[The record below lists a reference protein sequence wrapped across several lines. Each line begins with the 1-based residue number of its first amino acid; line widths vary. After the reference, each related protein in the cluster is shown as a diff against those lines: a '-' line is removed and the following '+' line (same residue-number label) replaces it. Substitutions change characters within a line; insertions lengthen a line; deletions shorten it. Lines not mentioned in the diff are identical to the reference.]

1 MVLTLGSPQR
11 QRLRELL
18 IRQQIQRNSLRQ
30 EKESAAAAATSSPA
44 SWAPEAGS
52 QAFELSRGMAPYQP
66 AQVGECGGTAL
77 RGAWGWM
84 AGVTTSPSLLFQ
96 DKGLLGTLATT
107 ASAGKLPGSVMVQA
121 AFAQDERLSRP
132 PPAAT
137 PSTLDINGR

>member
-1 MVLTLGSPQR
+1 MLGSFQR

-44 SWAPEAGS
+44 GWVPETS
-52 QAFELSRGMAPYQP
+52 NQAFELSRGMAPYQP
-66 AQVGECGGTAL
+66 AQVGRLRQMALLGG
-77 RGAWGWM
+77 WGWM
-84 AGVTTSPSLLFQ
+84 EEVTMCSCLLFQ

-107 ASAGKLPGSVMVQA
+107 GKLPGSVMVQA